1 MGHQPLTR
9 GWQVAFKKR
18 LTTPFWIQQNPTN
31 KVGFDPGRHSNFVL
45 AILLISQVAGC
56 CVISGEDLIFMTNAF
71 LSLYNVHKASLA
83 MYTFASV
90 RQVWKFH
97 GSVSTVGMGLMD
109 WLDVPGVLRE
119 EIPSSLSSNISSLRW
134 QTTIKTSIFHS
145 LHNTHTWYS
154 HAIPEIKTKH
164 NRNWDIT
171 LLNFI
176 SPFWSIDL
184 WFTAYWLSVS
194 MMICFV
200 ELGRPCVGIVV
211 RRHSDW
217 CSVFYLWRSEWFRFY
232 RRKVSSVELTGYST
246 VSVWKKC
253 NHAHFSFFFLVKGF
267 FLKKNTVT
275 RFQRLN
281 ETFQTFS
288 RAVQD

>member
-1 MGHQPLTR
+1 MSHQPLTR
-9 GWQVAFKKR
+9 GWQVVFKKR
-18 LTTPFWIQQNPTN
+18 LTTPFWIQQGGIWSRTRF
-31 KVGFDPGRHSNFVL
+31 KFRPGHPFNQP
-45 AILLISQVAGC
+45 AGWLLRNQWRRPNLHPS
-56 CVISGEDLIFMTNAF
+56 
-71 LSLYNVHKASLA
+71 SLD

-194 MMICFV
+194 MMIRFV

-267 FLKKNTVT
+267 FLKKHSN
-275 RFQRLN
+275 
-281 ETFQTFS
+281 TFS
-288 RAVQD
+288 ALERNVSNFFAGCSRLEFICRV